1 MNRPSTAR
9 EALIVEAIG
18 DVAQLID
25 RAEALTRAMEQ
36 SRQTL
41 VQTGAQLA
49 SQLAGFESRMAAI
62 TDNAKIQAVQ
72 HIARR
77 TNELALRLRDEQTRA
92 MAEAARS
99 LFATELGPTLQRLAV
114 PLQHLVNRLERPW
127 DHWLT
132 HAATAAVA
140 SAATW
145 VLAVYG

>member
-1 MNRPSTAR
+1 VNRPSTAR

-41 VQTGAQLA
+41 VQAGAQL
-49 SQLAGFESRMAAI
+49 ESRMAAI
-62 TDNAKIQAVQ
+62 TDNAEIKAVQ

-77 TNELALRLRDEQTRA
+77 TNELTLRLRDEQTRA

-99 LFATELGPTLQRLAV
+99 LFAIELGPTLQRLAV
-114 PLQHLVNRLERPW
+114 PLQHLLERPW